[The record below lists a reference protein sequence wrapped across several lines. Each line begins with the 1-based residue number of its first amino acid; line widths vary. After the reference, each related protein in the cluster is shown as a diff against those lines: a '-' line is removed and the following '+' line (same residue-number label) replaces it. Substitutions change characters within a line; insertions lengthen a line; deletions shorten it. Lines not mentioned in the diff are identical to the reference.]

1 MKRITIITYMIV
13 AVVAVAMRIS
23 WEVGWMV
30 TNELFYG
37 VILWFL
43 FFQAL
48 SFLGSI
54 LICKDKVYFKL
65 LYLFEIACLS
75 ILIIPDRVESISELG
90 SIIVE
95 NPYMMRSLW
104 AALLGTLLSSGII
117 WLMKIVDL
125 YTKKIEE

>member
-43 FFQAL
+43 FFSTL

-54 LICKDKVYFKL
+54 LICKDKVCFKL
-65 LYLFEIACLS
+65 LYLFEVACLS

-95 NPYMMRSLW
+95 NPCMMRSLW
-104 AALLGTLLSSGII
+104 AAVLGTLVSSGVVWI
-117 WLMKIVDL
+117 KRIVDL
-125 YTKKIEE
+125 YS